1 MSLCEWYAKR
11 VVLLTGVT
19 SELGRVLLEKI
30 LRCLPD
36 VRVYVVLRSQ
46 NGLNGEERLKKIFAS
61 PGYERLR
68 QEMPGAISRVKTF
81 EGNLLYEDLALS
93 IEDKASLREVTVAFH
108 AAGPHDSFLEYC
120 QELPKLRSIAVASSI
135 FRHRGRIA
143 ECLQNEKIPNLPIA
157 LVRFPCIGPAYKEP
171 MPGFVESL
179 KGPTALMIGAG
190 FAYGNSELPAEI
202 IPVDIAVNTM
212 IAAAWEVGI
221 VMQRMN
227 VINYHELG
235 HLNVLFFSYFL
246 SFSRRT
252 NATKPVVYNA
262 SQLGCTW
269 DDLIKKSRR
278 ASSKFPYPTFGIRGM
293 TSIEPLYWIL
303 VIFLEWLP
311 SLICDIVFGLCGRK
325 QRILAEYDRVR
336 NALQPLKSISSR
348 SWPVERN
355 RVYLLKER
363 LTNEERD
370 VFPIV
375 EEIDIESYVL
385 CVAAATRKYC
395 CVNEDTLNIIKMTYD
410 VLLYPKLH
418 ISDFSIL
425 PVSWVR
431 HRDIHLLTV
440 GTYTYTSDQRFEA
453 MHKLHTEEWILR
465 IRYPQRK
472 DSGIYECQISTTPPI
487 GHPVRLTIVAPRD
500 IVATRR
506 VEKSS
511 LRAIVLKVR
520 KSTQIENIVHAIF
533 SLIAEPVTEIAGGP
547 ELFINKDSTINL
559 TCYVRHA
566 PEPPSTII
574 WSHNHQA
581 INFDSPRGG
590 ISLVTEKGPVT
601 SSRLLIQ
608 KAIDRDSGLY
618 TCSPNNTHPNSV
630 RVHIV
635 NAFVSEHPAAMHH
648 GRGDRMAATLL
659 PVVLLLRMIF

>member
-11 VVLLTGVT
+11 EVLLTGVT
-19 SELGRVLLEKI
+19 SELGRALLEKI

-68 QEMPGAISRVKTF
+68 QEMPGAMSRVKTF

-143 ECLQNEKIPNLPIA
+143 ECLQNEKIPNLPVA

-179 KGPTALMIGAG
+179 KGPTALMVGAG
-190 FAYGNSELPAEI
+190 FACGNSELPAEI
-202 IPVDIAVNTM
+202 IPIDIAVNTM

-221 VMQRMN
+221 
-227 VINYHELG
+227 
-235 HLNVLFFSYFL
+235 
-246 SFSRRT
+246 T

-355 RVYLLKER
+355 RVHLLKER
-363 LTNEERD
+363 LTKEEQN

-395 CVNEDTLNIIKMTYD
+395 VNEDTLNIIKMTYLFFLYVPVILIVTYIASRT
-410 VLLYPKLH
+410 VLLY
-418 ISDFSIL
+418 
-425 PVSWVR
+425 
-431 HRDIHLLTV
+431 
-440 GTYTYTSDQRFEA
+440 A
-453 MHKLHTEEWILR
+453 
-465 IRYPQRK
+465 
-472 DSGIYECQISTTPPI
+472 
-487 GHPVRLTIVAPRD
+487 
-500 IVATRR
+500 
-506 VEKSS
+506 
-511 LRAIVLKVR
+511 
-520 KSTQIENIVHAIF
+520 
-533 SLIAEPVTEIAGGP
+533 
-547 ELFINKDSTINL
+547 
-559 TCYVRHA
+559 
-566 PEPPSTII
+566 
-574 WSHNHQA
+574 
-581 INFDSPRGG
+581 
-590 ISLVTEKGPVT
+590 
-601 SSRLLIQ
+601 
-608 KAIDRDSGLY
+608 
-618 TCSPNNTHPNSV
+618 
-630 RVHIV
+630 
-635 NAFVSEHPAAMHH
+635 
-648 GRGDRMAATLL
+648 
-659 PVVLLLRMIF
+659 

>member
-11 VVLLTGVT
+11 EVLLTGVT
-19 SELGRVLLEKI
+19 SELGRALLEKI

-61 PGYERLR
+61 PRYERLR
-68 QEMPGAISRVKTF
+68 QEMPGAMSRVKTF

-143 ECLQNEKIPNLPIA
+143 ECLQNEKIPNLPVA
-157 LVRFPCIGPAYKEP
+157 LVRFPCIGPACKEP

-179 KGPTALMIGAG
+179 KGPTALMVGAG
-190 FAYGNSELPAEI
+190 FACGNSELPAEI
-202 IPVDIAVNTM
+202 IPIDIAVNTM

-221 VMQRMN
+221 
-227 VINYHELG
+227 
-235 HLNVLFFSYFL
+235 
-246 SFSRRT
+246 T

-355 RVYLLKER
+355 RVHLLKER
-363 LTNEERD
+363 LTKEEQN

-395 CVNEDTLNIIKMTYD
+395 VNEDTLNIIKMTYLFFLYVPVILIVTYIASRT
-410 VLLYPKLH
+410 VLLY
-418 ISDFSIL
+418 
-425 PVSWVR
+425 
-431 HRDIHLLTV
+431 
-440 GTYTYTSDQRFEA
+440 A
-453 MHKLHTEEWILR
+453 
-465 IRYPQRK
+465 
-472 DSGIYECQISTTPPI
+472 
-487 GHPVRLTIVAPRD
+487 
-500 IVATRR
+500 
-506 VEKSS
+506 
-511 LRAIVLKVR
+511 
-520 KSTQIENIVHAIF
+520 
-533 SLIAEPVTEIAGGP
+533 
-547 ELFINKDSTINL
+547 
-559 TCYVRHA
+559 
-566 PEPPSTII
+566 
-574 WSHNHQA
+574 
-581 INFDSPRGG
+581 
-590 ISLVTEKGPVT
+590 
-601 SSRLLIQ
+601 
-608 KAIDRDSGLY
+608 
-618 TCSPNNTHPNSV
+618 
-630 RVHIV
+630 
-635 NAFVSEHPAAMHH
+635 
-648 GRGDRMAATLL
+648 
-659 PVVLLLRMIF
+659 

>member
-19 SELGRVLLEKI
+19 SELGRALLEKI

-68 QEMPGAISRVKTF
+68 QEMPDAISRVKTF

-93 IEDKASLREVTVAFH
+93 IEDKALLREVTVAFH

-120 QELPKLRSIAVASSI
+120 QELPKLRSVAVASSI

-143 ECLQNEKIPNLPIA
+143 ECLQNEKIPMLPIA

-171 MPGFVESL
+171 MPGFVETL
-179 KGPTALMIGAG
+179 KGPTALMVGAG
-190 FAYGNSELPAEI
+190 FACGNSELPAEI
-202 IPVDIAVNTM
+202 IPVDLAVNTM
-212 IAAAWEVGI
+212 IVTAWEVG
-221 VMQRMN
+221 M
-227 VINYHELG
+227 IN
-235 HLNVLFFSYFL
+235 
-246 SFSRRT
+246 
-252 NATKPVVYNA
+252 AIKPVVYNA
-262 SQLGCTW
+262 PLLGCTW

-348 SWPVERN
+348 PWPVERN

-395 CVNEDTLNIIKMTYD
+395 VNEDALNIIKMTYLFFLYIP
-410 VLLYPKLH
+410 VILIVTYIASRTSLL
-418 ISDFSIL
+418 
-425 PVSWVR
+425 
-431 HRDIHLLTV
+431 
-440 GTYTYTSDQRFEA
+440 
-453 MHKLHTEEWILR
+453 
-465 IRYPQRK
+465 
-472 DSGIYECQISTTPPI
+472 
-487 GHPVRLTIVAPRD
+487 
-500 IVATRR
+500 
-506 VEKSS
+506 
-511 LRAIVLKVR
+511 
-520 KSTQIENIVHAIF
+520 HA
-533 SLIAEPVTEIAGGP
+533 
-547 ELFINKDSTINL
+547 
-559 TCYVRHA
+559 
-566 PEPPSTII
+566 
-574 WSHNHQA
+574 
-581 INFDSPRGG
+581 
-590 ISLVTEKGPVT
+590 
-601 SSRLLIQ
+601 
-608 KAIDRDSGLY
+608 
-618 TCSPNNTHPNSV
+618 
-630 RVHIV
+630 
-635 NAFVSEHPAAMHH
+635 
-648 GRGDRMAATLL
+648 
-659 PVVLLLRMIF
+659 

>member
-11 VVLLTGVT
+11 EVLLTGVT
-19 SELGRVLLEKI
+19 SELGRALLEKI

-68 QEMPGAISRVKTF
+68 QEMPGAMSRVKTF

-143 ECLQNEKIPNLPIA
+143 ECLQNEKIPNLPVA

-179 KGPTALMIGAG
+179 KGPTALIVGAG
-190 FAYGNSELPAEI
+190 FACGNSELPAEI
-202 IPVDIAVNTM
+202 IPIDIAVNTM

-221 VMQRMN
+221 
-227 VINYHELG
+227 
-235 HLNVLFFSYFL
+235 
-246 SFSRRT
+246 T

-262 SQLGCTW
+262 PQLGCTW

-311 SLICDIVFGLCGRK
+311 SFICDIVFGLCGRK

-355 RVYLLKER
+355 RVHLLKER
-363 LTNEERD
+363 LTKEEQN

-395 CVNEDTLNIIKMTYD
+395 VNEDTLNIIKMTCLFFLYTPVILIVTYIASRT
-410 VLLYPKLH
+410 VLLY
-418 ISDFSIL
+418 
-425 PVSWVR
+425 
-431 HRDIHLLTV
+431 
-440 GTYTYTSDQRFEA
+440 A
-453 MHKLHTEEWILR
+453 
-465 IRYPQRK
+465 
-472 DSGIYECQISTTPPI
+472 
-487 GHPVRLTIVAPRD
+487 
-500 IVATRR
+500 
-506 VEKSS
+506 
-511 LRAIVLKVR
+511 
-520 KSTQIENIVHAIF
+520 
-533 SLIAEPVTEIAGGP
+533 
-547 ELFINKDSTINL
+547 
-559 TCYVRHA
+559 
-566 PEPPSTII
+566 
-574 WSHNHQA
+574 
-581 INFDSPRGG
+581 
-590 ISLVTEKGPVT
+590 
-601 SSRLLIQ
+601 
-608 KAIDRDSGLY
+608 
-618 TCSPNNTHPNSV
+618 
-630 RVHIV
+630 
-635 NAFVSEHPAAMHH
+635 
-648 GRGDRMAATLL
+648 
-659 PVVLLLRMIF
+659 